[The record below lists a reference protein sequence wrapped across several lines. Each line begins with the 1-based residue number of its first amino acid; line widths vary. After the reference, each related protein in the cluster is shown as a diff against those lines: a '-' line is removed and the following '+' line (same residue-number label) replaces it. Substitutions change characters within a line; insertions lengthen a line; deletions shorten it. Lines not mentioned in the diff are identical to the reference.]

1 MRVPTVIR
9 TAVDYVRAYSSGQE
23 VAVPASSFAR
33 LQSSGPGFDLELPDG
48 SSTRL
53 PARSY
58 FNAGTI
64 AAPVSTTTIN
74 STAGVVGVPAAM
86 NLGVLLVGS
95 LIEVRYVFRLV
106 GVAATALFWDIR
118 LGTANAVSDA
128 VVGSTAGLTGWTNP
142 GFFEINARIVI
153 ASTTRAQSSFF
164 LTTPG
169 GQGQG
174 VPTEADISTQVSF
187 SADNFLTNIY
197 SATPVA
203 GTDVISILVQ
213 DVRCTP

>member
-1 MRVPTVIR
+1 MPISRRSPF
-9 TAVDYVRAYSSGQE
+9 VRSGTG
-23 VAVPASSFAR
+23 FA
-33 LQSSGPGFDLELPDG
+33 LALPDG
-48 SSTRL
+48 SSIRL
-53 PARSY
+53 PVRSY

-64 AAPVSTTTIN
+64 AAPVSATTIN
-74 STAGVVGVPAAM
+74 SGAGVIGVPAAM
-86 NLGVLLVGS
+86 NLGVLRVGS
-95 LIEVRYVFRLV
+95 LIEVRYAFRLV

-153 ASTTRAQSSFF
+153 ASTTRAQSTFS

-169 GQGQG
+169 GLGQG

-197 SATPVA
+197 SGTPVA

>member
-1 MRVPTVIR
+1 MPISRRSPF
-9 TAVDYVRAYSSGQE
+9 VRSGTG
-23 VAVPASSFAR
+23 FA
-33 LQSSGPGFDLELPDG
+33 LALPDG
-48 SSTRL
+48 SSIRL
-53 PARSY
+53 PVRSY

-74 STAGVVGVPAAM
+74 SGAGVIGVPAAM
-86 NLGVLLVGS
+86 NLGVLRVGS

-118 LGTANAVSDA
+118 LGTSNTVSDA
-128 VVGSTAGLTGWTNP
+128 VVGATAGLTGWANP

-197 SATPVA
+197 SGTPVA